1 MTACINCEGWGCAQ
15 CAHERE
21 AARGGEQGPTAL
33 ELQVEHLRSEVKRCR
48 DGQARIT
55 AQRDEARAKLD
66 TACMNYVA
74 AIARE
79 QARADGFRA
88 ALEALVSAV
97 SAQLA
102 RGEDT
107 EPGDFERAW
116 KAATALLA
124 ATPRPGWDAN
134 GSEVTP

>member
-1 MTACINCEGWGCAQ
+1 MVKCLNCDGWGCRE
-15 CAHERE
+15 CANERE
-21 AARGGEQGPTAL
+21 AAKGGEQGPTAL
-33 ELQVEHLRSEVKRCR
+33 ELQVEHLRGEVKRCR

-79 QARADGFRA
+79 QARGDGFHS
-88 ALEALVSAV
+88 ALRGLVSAV

-116 KAATALLA
+116 KVACALLA
-124 ATPRPGWDAN
+124 EPSPGSR
-134 GSEVTP
+134 SEVAP